1 MIGFFEFLM
10 QNAEFI
16 LVFVIAGALFGFVQG
31 LGESWKYKLAGV
43 GVGVIFWGFILSP
56 LVIRMDYSDYKRH
69 YATCEKYEA
78 KQAGYIFSDNRCYK
92 PIAKDVYVKV
102 NETTKTKQELL
113 DAK

>member
-1 MIGFFEFLM
+1 MIGFFEFLI

-43 GVGVIFWGFILSP
+43 GVGVIFWGFLLSP
-56 LVIRMDYSDYKRH
+56 LIIRMEYSDYKRH

-78 KQAGYIFSDNRCYK
+78 KQAGYIFSDDRCYK

>member
-10 QNAEFI
+10 QYAEVI
-16 LVFVIAGALFGFVQG
+16 LVFVVAGALFGFVQG

-43 GVGVIFWGFILSP
+43 GAGVIFWGFILSP
-56 LVIRMDYSDYKRH
+56 LVIRMGYGDYKRH

-78 KQAGYIFSDNRCYK
+78 KQAGYIFSDNYCYK

>member
-1 MIGFFEFLM
+1 MIGFFEFM
-10 QNAEFI
+10 ANNAVVI
-16 LVFVIAGALFGFVQG
+16 LIFVIGGVGIGFVQG
-31 LGESWKYKLAGV
+31 LGESWKPKLAGV
-43 GVGVIFWGFILSP
+43 GVSVILWGFVLAP
-56 LVIRMDYSDYKRH
+56 LFLRMDYSDYKRH

-78 KQAGYIFSDNRCYK
+78 KQAGYIFSDERCYK

>member
-1 MIGFFEFLM
+1 MIGFFEFLVK
-10 QNAEFI
+10 NADMI
-16 LVFVIAGALFGFVQG
+16 LIFVIAGALFGLVQG
-31 LGESWKYKLAGV
+31 IGESWKHKLAGI

-56 LVIRMDYSDYKRH
+56 LIIRMDYGDYKRH

-78 KQAGYIFSDNRCYK
+78 KQAGYILSDDRCYK

>member
-1 MIGFFEFLM
+1 MIGFFEFLI

-43 GVGVIFWGFILSP
+43 GVGVIFWGFLLSP
-56 LVIRMDYSDYKRH
+56 LIIRMDYSDYKRH

-78 KQAGYIFSDNRCYK
+78 KQAGYIFSDDRCYK